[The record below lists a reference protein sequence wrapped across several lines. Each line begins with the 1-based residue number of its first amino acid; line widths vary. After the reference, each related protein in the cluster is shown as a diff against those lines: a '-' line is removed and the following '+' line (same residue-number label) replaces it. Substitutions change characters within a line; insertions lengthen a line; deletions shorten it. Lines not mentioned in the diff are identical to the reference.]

1 MRRPRVRDPQS
12 IWDIFAVFGVYFV
25 LEYFVLQM
33 TGEPIIR
40 QEIAFIGILVLLW
53 VIWATFHILDKAI
66 QSE

>member
-53 VIWATFHILDKAI
+53 VIWAAFHILDKAI